1 MEKIIL
7 VADDEPAVALSLEE
21 FFRMKGYQ
29 VLRAFYGDQALEQ
42 IRARQ
47 PALVVLDLH
56 MPRMDGIGVLQVIRD
71 SYPDIRTLV
80 ITGQADRY
88 RKDLDRLRPEKVLMK
103 PVSLEEVIRSVELLL
118 EVGKPAPAGTRKA
131 SAGAKVK
138 LLFIEGNAE
147 VYERVL
153 KPYFESPERAGGY
166 ETALATGPKEAFRLL
181 GEFRPQVVVLDG
193 TRMPVGVNP
202 GRLAADLSAA
212 PNPPTEVILH
222 SLPLRDW
229 YEEPPVEQLGQLESA
244 IKRGIHAA

>member
-1 MEKIIL
+1 MEKVIL

-21 FFRMKGYQ
+21 FFRLKGYQ

-42 IRARQ
+42 IKLKQ

-56 MPRMDGIGVLQVIRD
+56 MPRMDGISVLQAIRD
-71 SYPDIRTLV
+71 GYPDIQTLV

-88 RKDLDRLRPEKVLMK
+88 RKDLDRLKPEKVLMK
-103 PVSLEEVIRSVELLL
+103 PVSLEEVTRSVETLLQG
-118 EVGKPAPAGTRKA
+118 GKPAAGSRKVG
-131 SAGAKVK
+131 AGSKVK
-138 LLFIEGNAE
+138 VLFIEGETE

-153 KPYFESPERAGGY
+153 KPYFEAPERGGAY
-166 ETALATGPKEAFRLL
+166 ETALAAGPKEAFQLL
-181 GEFRPQVVVLDG
+181 AEFRPQVVVLDG

-212 PNPPTEVILH
+212 PNPPGEVILH
-222 SLPLRDW
+222 SLTLRNW
-229 YEEPPVEQLGQLESA
+229 YEEPPKEEMERLESA